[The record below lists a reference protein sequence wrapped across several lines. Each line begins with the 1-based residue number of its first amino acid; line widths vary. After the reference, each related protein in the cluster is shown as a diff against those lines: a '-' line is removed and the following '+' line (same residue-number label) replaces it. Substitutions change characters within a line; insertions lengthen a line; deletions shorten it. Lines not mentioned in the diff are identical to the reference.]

1 MTDDFVG
8 VLWEQFA
15 GSNGSIKIECSKI
28 SQDHLLHYQ
37 CILSALLRKTTEW
50 GFGQN
55 YWGS

>member
-15 GSNGSIKIECSKI
+15 GSKVSIRVECSKI
-28 SQDHLLHYQ
+28 SQDDLLYYQ